1 MDIQGRGGGAG
12 SKFHVKVIVAKEE
25 RVWKEIKA
33 NVESSENISC
43 QTFTGSIKITKSDLK
58 NAVQFIRL
66 KIIPFSPGF
75 PFHPGY

>member
-1 MDIQGRGGGAG
+1 MKLHLDIQGRGGGAG

-43 QTFTGSIKITKSDLK
+43 QTFTGSIKITKGDLT
-58 NAVQFIRL
+58 NAVQFI
-66 KIIPFSPGF
+66 
-75 PFHPGY
+75 